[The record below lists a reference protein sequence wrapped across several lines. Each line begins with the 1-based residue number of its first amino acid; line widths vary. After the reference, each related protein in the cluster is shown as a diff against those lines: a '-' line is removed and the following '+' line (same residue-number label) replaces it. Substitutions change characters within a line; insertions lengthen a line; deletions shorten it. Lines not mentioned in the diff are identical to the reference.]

1 VSSNNTGHLQKALDP
16 DAGKMHINELWT
28 SRLYQKIASAS
39 KLLELEKFMATYK
52 KNVAAIKHF
61 TLEEKMNDELVMH

>member
-1 VSSNNTGHLQKALDP
+1 VSSTNTEQLTKPHDP

-39 KLLELEKFMATYK
+39 KLLELEKFMTTYK
-52 KNVAAIKHF
+52 KNVAAIRHF
-61 TLEEKMNDELVMH
+61 TLEEKINDELVMH